1 MSTIKLYDSLPYE
14 TEFTAKIIKISSF
27 DKEKNLYEL
36 VLDKTLFFPEAG
48 GQSCDKGNI
57 NIENSTT
64 IVERVVID
72 NEDVIIHII
81 HSEIPLQLENLAK
94 AEIYGKIDWIH
105 RFSNMQQHSAEHI
118 FSGIVHRKYGFEN
131 VGFHLSDNN
140 VTMDYSGYLTPEQV
154 AEIEFETNR
163 VIAQNISITCYYP
176 NENELNNINYRC
188 KSELSGDIRIVE
200 IKGIDICACCCPHV
214 KQTGEIGLMKVISSI
229 RYKGGTRLSIL
240 CGFRALEYFNS
251 LYAQMGELKSLLSAE
266 QSEVVNTVTLLRN
279 EKDELKNKLIEV
291 SKNLLISE
299 IDNLPTGSP
308 ALIFT
313 DEINPKS
320 QREALNYLI
329 SKRNNYCGIL
339 VGNDKKGYS
348 YLIGSNNLDSVLVQ
362 AKLKE
367 GLNAKGGGK
376 KEIIQG
382 FIEASKNEIEALLN
396 NFPFN

>member
-1 MSTIKLYDSLPYE
+1 MPTVKLYDTNPYE
-14 TEFTAKIIKISSF
+14 TDFTAKIIKISSF
-27 DKEKNLYEL
+27 NKEKKLYEL

-64 IVERVVID
+64 IVERVVIN
-72 NEDVIIHII
+72 NEEVITHII
-81 HSEIPLQLENLAK
+81 RSELPLQPDSLAGT
-94 AEIYGKIDWIH
+94 EIYGKLNWAH

-154 AEIEFETNR
+154 AEIESETNR
-163 VIAQNISITCYYP
+163 VIAENISIRCYYP
-176 NENELNNINYRC
+176 NENELKNIDYRC
-188 KSELSGDIRIVE
+188 KSELSGNIRIVE
-200 IKGIDICACCCPHV
+200 IEGVDICACCCPHV
-214 KQTGEIGLMKVISSI
+214 KQTGEIGLLKVISSI

-291 SKNLLISE
+291 NKNLLISE
-299 IDNLPTGSP
+299 IDNLPTDSP

-329 SKRNNYCGIL
+329 SKRDNYCGIL
-339 VGNDKKGYS
+339 SGNDKKGYS

-362 AKLKE
+362 TKLKE

-376 KEIIQG
+376 KEMIQG
-382 FIEASKNEIEALLN
+382 FAEASRNEIKALLN
-396 NFPFN
+396 TFPFN

>member
-1 MSTIKLYDSLPYE
+1 
-14 TEFTAKIIKISSF
+14 
-27 DKEKNLYEL
+27 
-36 VLDKTLFFPEAG
+36 
-48 GQSCDKGNI
+48 
-57 NIENSTT
+57 
-64 IVERVVID
+64 
-72 NEDVIIHII
+72 
-81 HSEIPLQLENLAK
+81 
-94 AEIYGKIDWIH
+94 
-105 RFSNMQQHSAEHI
+105 MQQHSAEHI

-163 VIAQNISITCYYP
+163 VIAQNISISCYYP

-308 ALIFT
+308 SLIFA

-376 KEIIQG
+376 KEMIQG

>member
-14 TEFTAKIIKISSF
+14 TEFTAKIINISSF

-72 NEDVIIHII
+72 NEDVITHII

-154 AEIEFETNR
+154 TEIEFETNK
-163 VIAQNISITCYYP
+163 VIAQNISISCYYP

-308 ALIFT
+308 ALIFA

-376 KEIIQG
+376 KEMIQG
-382 FIEASKNEIEALLN
+382 FIEASRNEIEALLN
-396 NFPFN
+396 TFTFN

>member
-57 NIENSTT
+57 NIENPTT

-72 NEDVIIHII
+72 NEDVITHII

-163 VIAQNISITCYYP
+163 VIAQNISISCYYP

-299 IDNLPTGSP
+299 IDNLPAGSP
-308 ALIFT
+308 ALIFA

-376 KEIIQG
+376 KEMIQG

>member
-1 MSTIKLYDSLPYE
+1 MSTVKLYDNLPYE
-14 TEFTAKIIKISSF
+14 TEFTAKIIKLSSS
-27 DKEKNLYEL
+27 DKENCLYEL
-36 VLDKTLFFPEAG
+36 VLDSTLFFPEAG
-48 GQSCDKGNI
+48 GQSCDKGSI
-57 NIENSTT
+57 NIGGSSTT
-64 IVERVVID
+64 VKRVVID
-72 NEDVIIHII
+72 NEDVITHII
-81 HSEIPLQLENLAK
+81 RSELPLQPDSLIGT
-94 AEIYGKIDWIH
+94 EIAGKIDWTH

-163 VIAQNISITCYYP
+163 IIAQNISITCYYP
-176 NENELNNINYRC
+176 NENELKDIDYRC
-188 KSELSGDIRIVE
+188 KSELNGDIRIVE
-200 IKGIDICACCCPHV
+200 IEGVDICACCCPHV

-266 QSEVVNTVTLLRN
+266 QSEIVNTVTLLKN
-279 EKDELKNKLIEV
+279 ERDELKNKLREV
-291 SKNLLISE
+291 NRNLLISE
-299 IDNLPTGSP
+299 IDNLPADSP
-308 ALIFT
+308 SLIFA

-329 SKRNNYCGIL
+329 SKRDNYCGIL
-339 VGNDKKGYS
+339 SGNDKEGYS

-362 AKLKE
+362 SKLKE

-376 KEIIQG
+376 KEMIQG
-382 FIEASKNEIEALLN
+382 FTEASRNEIEALLN
-396 NFPFN
+396 TFPFN

>member
-1 MSTIKLYDSLPYE
+1 MSTVKLYDNLPYE
-14 TEFTAKIIKISSF
+14 TEFTAKIIKLSSS
-27 DKEKNLYEL
+27 DKENCLYEL
-36 VLDKTLFFPEAG
+36 VLDSTLFFPEAG
-48 GQSCDKGNI
+48 GQSCDKGSI
-57 NIENSTT
+57 NIGGSSTT
-64 IVERVVID
+64 VERVVID
-72 NEDVIIHII
+72 NEDVITHII
-81 HSEIPLQLENLAK
+81 RSELPLQPDSLIGT
-94 AEIYGKIDWIH
+94 EIAGKIDWTH

-176 NENELNNINYRC
+176 NENELKDIDYRC
-188 KSELSGDIRIVE
+188 KSELNGDIRIVE
-200 IKGIDICACCCPHV
+200 IEGVDICACCCPHV

-266 QSEVVNTVTLLRN
+266 QSEIVNTVTLLKN
-279 EKDELKNKLIEV
+279 ERDELKNKLREV
-291 SKNLLISE
+291 NRNLLISE
-299 IDNLPTGSP
+299 IDNLPADSP
-308 ALIFT
+308 SLIFA

-329 SKRNNYCGIL
+329 SKRDNYCGIL
-339 VGNDKKGYS
+339 SGNDKEGYS

-362 AKLKE
+362 SKLKE

-376 KEIIQG
+376 KEMIQG
-382 FIEASKNEIEALLN
+382 FTEASRNEIEALLN
-396 NFPFN
+396 TFPFN

>member
-1 MSTIKLYDSLPYE
+1 MSTIKLYDNLPYE

-27 DKEKNLYEL
+27 DKEKKLYEL

-64 IVERVVID
+64 IVERVFID
-72 NEDVIIHII
+72 NEDVITHII

-154 AEIEFETNR
+154 AEIEFETNK
-163 VIAQNISITCYYP
+163 VIAQNISISCYYP

-279 EKDELKNKLIEV
+279 DKDELKNKLIEV

-299 IDNLPTGSP
+299 IDNLPAGSP
-308 ALIFT
+308 ALIFA

-376 KEIIQG
+376 KEMIQG

>member
-1 MSTIKLYDSLPYE
+1 MSTIKLYDNLPYE

-64 IVERVVID
+64 IVERVVIN
-72 NEDVIIHII
+72 NEGVITHII

-94 AEIYGKIDWIH
+94 VEIYGKIDWIH

-154 AEIEFETNR
+154 AEIEFETNK
-163 VIAQNISITCYYP
+163 VIAQNISISCYYP

-308 ALIFT
+308 ALIFA

-376 KEIIQG
+376 KEMIQG
-382 FIEASKNEIEALLN
+382 FAEASRNEIEALLN
-396 NFPFN
+396 TFPFN

>member
-27 DKEKNLYEL
+27 DKEKKLYEL

-72 NEDVIIHII
+72 NEDVITHII
-81 HSEIPLQLENLAK
+81 HSEIPLQLEKLAK

-308 ALIFT
+308 ALIFA

-376 KEIIQG
+376 KEMIQG

>member
-72 NEDVIIHII
+72 NEDVITHII

-154 AEIEFETNR
+154 AEIEFETNK
-163 VIAQNISITCYYP
+163 VIAQNISISCYYP

-308 ALIFT
+308 ALIFAG
-313 DEINPKS
+313 EINPKS

-376 KEIIQG
+376 KEMIQG

>member
-27 DKEKNLYEL
+27 DKEKKLYEL

-72 NEDVIIHII
+72 NEDVITHII

-308 ALIFT
+308 ALIFA

-376 KEIIQG
+376 KEMIQG

>member
-1 MSTIKLYDSLPYE
+1 MSTVKLYDNLPYE

-27 DKEKNLYEL
+27 EKENNLYEL

-48 GQSCDKGNI
+48 GQSCDKGSI
-57 NIENSTT
+57 NIGDSTT
-64 IVERVVID
+64 IVEKVVID
-72 NEDVIIHII
+72 NEDIITHII
-81 HSEIPLQLENLAK
+81 RSELSLQPDSLIGI
-94 AEIYGKIDWIH
+94 EIAGMIDWTH

-118 FSGIVHRKYGFEN
+118 FSGIVRRKYGFEN

-163 VIAQNISITCYYP
+163 VIAENINITCYYP
-176 NENELNNINYRC
+176 TENELKDIDYRC

-200 IKGIDICACCCPHV
+200 IEGVDICACCCPHV

-240 CGFRALEYFNS
+240 CGFRALEYFNN

-266 QSEVVNTVTLLRN
+266 QSEIVNTVTLLKN
-279 EKDELKNKLIEV
+279 ERDELKNKLREV
-291 SKNLLISE
+291 NRNLLISE
-299 IDNLPTGSP
+299 IDNLPSDSP
-308 ALIFT
+308 SLIFA

-329 SKRNNYCGIL
+329 SKRDNYCGIL
-339 VGNDKKGYS
+339 SGNDKKGYS

-362 AKLKE
+362 TKLKE

-376 KEIIQG
+376 KEMIQG
-382 FIEASKNEIEALLN
+382 FAEASRNEIETLLN
-396 NFPFN
+396 AFPFN

>member
-72 NEDVIIHII
+72 NEDVITHII

-154 AEIEFETNR
+154 AEIEFETNK
-163 VIAQNISITCYYP
+163 VISQNISISCYYP

-299 IDNLPTGSP
+299 IDNLPAGSP
-308 ALIFT
+308 ALIFA

-376 KEIIQG
+376 KEMIQG

>member
-1 MSTIKLYDSLPYE
+1 MSTVKLYDNLPYE
-14 TEFTAKIIKISSF
+14 TEFTAKIIKISSIVR
-27 DKEKNLYEL
+27 ENNLYEL
-36 VLDKTLFFPEAG
+36 VLDQTLFFPEAG
-48 GQSCDKGNI
+48 GQSCDKGSI
-57 NIENSTT
+57 KTGDSTT
-64 IVERVVID
+64 TVERVIID
-72 NEDVIIHII
+72 NEDVITHII
-81 HSEIPLQLENLAK
+81 RSELPLQPDSLIGI
-94 AEIYGKIDWIH
+94 EIAGMIDWTH

-176 NENELNNINYRC
+176 NENELKDIDYRC

-200 IKGIDICACCCPHV
+200 IKGVDICACCCPHV
-214 KQTGEIGLMKVISSI
+214 KQTGEIGLMKVISSV

-240 CGFRALEYFNS
+240 CGL
-251 LYAQMGELKSLLSAE
+251 LYAEKGEI
-266 QSEVVNTVTLLRN
+266 VNTVTLLKN
-279 EKDELKNKLIEV
+279 ERDELKNKLREV
-291 SKNLLISE
+291 NRNLLISE
-299 IDNLPTGSP
+299 IDNLPDGSP
-308 ALIFT
+308 SLIFA

-329 SKRNNYCGIL
+329 SKRDNYCGIL
-339 VGNDKKGYS
+339 SGNDKKGYS

-362 AKLKE
+362 TKLKE

-376 KEIIQG
+376 KEMIQG
-382 FIEASKNEIEALLN
+382 FAEASRKELEALLN
-396 NFPFN
+396 TFPFN

>member
-1 MSTIKLYDSLPYE
+1 MQTIKLYDTVPYD
-14 TEFTAKIIKISSF
+14 TSFTSKIISISSF
-27 DKEKNLYEL
+27 DNEDNLYEL
-36 VLDKTLFFPEAG
+36 VLERTLFFPEAG
-48 GQSCDKGNI
+48 GQSCDKGI
-57 NIENSTT
+57 IKIEDITT
-64 IVERVVID
+64 IVEKVLID
-72 NEDVIIHII
+72 KDDIITHII
-81 HSEIPLQLENLAK
+81 SSDLPLTPDKLIGS
-94 AEIYGKIDWIH
+94 EIYGEIDWSH

-154 AEIEFETNR
+154 AEIELETNR
-163 VIAQNISITCYYP
+163 VIAKNISISCYYP
-176 NENELNNINYRC
+176 SENELKNIDYRC
-188 KSELSGDIRIVE
+188 KSELNGDIRIVE
-200 IKGIDICACCCPHV
+200 VEGIDICACCCPHV
-214 KQTGEIGLMKVISSI
+214 KQTGEIGLLKVISSI

-240 CGFRALEYFNS
+240 CGFRALEYFNT
-251 LYAQMGELKSLLSAE
+251 LYTQMGELKSLLSAE

-299 IDNLPTGSP
+299 IDSLPNGSP
-308 ALIFT
+308 ALIFA

-348 YLIGSNNLDSVLVQ
+348 YLIGSNSLDSTLIQ

-367 GLNAKGGGK
+367 SLNAKGGGK
-376 KEIIQG
+376 KEMIQG
-382 FIEASKNEIEALLN
+382 FIEASRNEIEALLN

>member
-14 TEFTAKIIKISSF
+14 TEFTAKIINFSSS
-27 DKEKNLYEL
+27 DKENNLYEL

-48 GQSCDKGNI
+48 GQSCDKGSI
-57 NIENSTT
+57 KIGDSTT
-64 IVERVVID
+64 TVERVVID
-72 NEDVIIHII
+72 NEDVITHII
-81 HSEIPLQLENLAK
+81 RFELPLQPDSLIGI
-94 AEIYGKIDWIH
+94 EIAGMIDWTH

-154 AEIEFETNR
+154 AEIELDTNR
-163 VIAQNISITCYYP
+163 VIAENVNITCYYP
-176 NENELNNINYRC
+176 NENELKDIDYRC

-200 IKGIDICACCCPHV
+200 IEGVDICACCCPHV

-240 CGFRALEYFNS
+240 CGFRALEYFNT
-251 LYAQMGELKSLLSAE
+251 LYTQMGELKSLLSAE
-266 QSEVVNTVTLLRN
+266 QSEIVNTVTLLKN
-279 EKDELKNKLIEV
+279 EKDELKNKLREINREQLV
-291 SKNLLISE
+291 SE
-299 IDNLPTGSP
+299 IDNLADDSP
-308 ALIFT
+308 ALIFA
-313 DEINPKS
+313 DDINPKS

-348 YLIGSNNLDSVLVQ
+348 YLIGSNNLDSTLIQV
-362 AKLKE
+362 KLKE
-367 GLNAKGGGK
+367 SLNAKGGGK
-376 KEIIQG
+376 KEMIQG
-382 FIEASKNEIEALLN
+382 FTEASRDEIEVLLHT
-396 NFPFN
+396 FSFN

>member
-1 MSTIKLYDSLPYE
+1 MSTIKLYDNLPYE

-27 DKEKNLYEL
+27 DKEKKLYEL

-64 IVERVVID
+64 IVERVFID
-72 NEDVIIHII
+72 NEDVITHII

-140 VTMDYSGYLTPEQV
+140 ATMDYSGYLTPEQV
-154 AEIEFETNR
+154 AEIEFETNK
-163 VIAQNISITCYYP
+163 VIAQNISISCYYP

-214 KQTGEIGLMKVISSI
+214 KHTGEIGLMKVISSI

-291 SKNLLISE
+291 NKNLLISE
-299 IDNLPTGSP
+299 IDNLLTGSP
-308 ALIFT
+308 ALIFA

-376 KEIIQG
+376 KEMIQG

>member
-1 MSTIKLYDSLPYE
+1 MSTIKLYDNLPYE

-72 NEDVIIHII
+72 NEDVITHII
-81 HSEIPLQLENLAK
+81 HSEISLQLENLAK

-140 VTMDYSGYLTPEQV
+140 VTMDYSGYLTLEQV
-154 AEIEFETNR
+154 AEIEFETNK
-163 VIAQNISITCYYP
+163 VIAQNISISCYYP

-308 ALIFT
+308 ALIFA

-376 KEIIQG
+376 KEMIQG

>member
-1 MSTIKLYDSLPYE
+1 MSTIKLYDTIPYE
-14 TEFTAKIIKISSF
+14 TGFTANIIKISSF
-27 DKEKNLYEL
+27 DKEKKLYEL

-57 NIENSTT
+57 NIGDSTT
-64 IVERVVID
+64 TVEKVVID
-72 NEDVIIHII
+72 NEDVITHII
-81 HSEIPLQLENLAK
+81 RSELSLPFDSLAGT
-94 AEIYGKIDWIH
+94 EIYGKLDWTH

-154 AEIEFETNR
+154 AEIELETNR
-163 VIAQNISITCYYP
+163 VITENISITCYYP
-176 NENELNNINYRC
+176 NENELKDIDYRC
-188 KSELSGDIRIVE
+188 KSELSGDVRIVE
-200 IKGIDICACCCPHV
+200 IEGIDICACCCPHV

-266 QSEVVNTVTLLRN
+266 QGEIVNTVTLLKN
-279 EKDELKNKLIEV
+279 ERDELKNKLREV
-291 SKNLLISE
+291 NRNLLFSE
-299 IDNLPTGSP
+299 IDNLPDGSP
-308 ALIFT
+308 ALIFA

-329 SKRNNYCGIL
+329 SKRDNYCGIIS
-339 VGNDKKGYS
+339 GNDKKGYS
-348 YLIGSNNLDSVLVQ
+348 YLIGSNNLDSILVQ

-376 KEIIQG
+376 KEMIQG
-382 FIEASKNEIEALLN
+382 FTEASRNEIEVLLN
-396 NFPFN
+396 TFPFN

>member
-14 TEFTAKIIKISSF
+14 TEFTAKIIKFSSF

-72 NEDVIIHII
+72 NEDVITHII

-154 AEIEFETNR
+154 AEIEFETNK
-163 VIAQNISITCYYP
+163 VIAQNISISCYYP

-308 ALIFT
+308 ALIFA

-376 KEIIQG
+376 KEMIQG